1 MNKKL
6 PYTYMDHVN
15 MIQDVSNTYS
25 SLMNRGLVMHPT
37 LTRLDQ
43 SHKALGDLKQMTNP
57 STFIAQNTLPQ
68 SNPYSPNQV
77 RRKK

>member
-1 MNKKL
+1 
-6 PYTYMDHVN
+6 
-15 MIQDVSNTYS
+15 
-25 SLMNRGLVMHPT
+25 MNRGLVMHPT

-43 SHKALGDLKQMTNP
+43 SHKALGDLKKMINP